1 MPLKRKASQ
10 DNIAET
16 KVETRSARRRKIKE
30 TGHLP
35 PDPLL
40 SALPWDCASLIFD
53 YLELPDLARCEQV
66 SQGWKTFVQRWMVA
80 RGHYLHLPES
90 LRPDFGAA
98 KTMERQVAMVKRNV
112 VHLQKYNKIASGRAS
127 SVRIIQNAQS
137 LEVNGDFAAWVVRHR
152 LYGQRLGF
160 QADGSPYRTRYWDL
174 SCNCNISGNTIVHVS
189 PGGYV
194 VVRVSNHSG
203 YLDRIVSISTGTHLW
218 RRASEA
224 GVPFTD
230 WPEIRGIGA
239 TRLYSVQREEGSMHQ
254 AYLLVHELATGTL
267 LYRSHVRDYHR
278 IREPSNSF
286 CVRRIGNREVLVVF
300 SVPPTE
306 TSPESP
312 NHVHPGQKKLEG
324 FLVINP
330 EDGSTLQRFDAPF
343 CQDKHR
349 WVSQHYVESRIVPWT
364 ESEGV
369 FAVSAGI

>member
-1 MPLKRKASQ
+1 MVLVGTSPFRPNMPPKRKVRQ
-10 DNIAET
+10 DDIAES

-30 TGHLP
+30 TGGLP

-98 KTMERQVAMVKRNV
+98 KTMERQVAMVKRMVSNSNIHGGHFLTGLV

-160 QADGSPYRTRYWDL
+160 QADGSPYRTRCWDL

-194 VVRVSNHSG
+194 VVRVSNYSG
-203 YLDRIVSISTGTHLW
+203 YL
-218 RRASEA
+218 
-224 GVPFTD
+224 
-230 WPEIRGIGA
+230 
-239 TRLYSVQREEGSMHQ
+239 
-254 AYLLVHELATGTL
+254 
-267 LYRSHVRDYHR
+267 
-278 IREPSNSF
+278 
-286 CVRRIGNREVLVVF
+286 
-300 SVPPTE
+300 
-306 TSPESP
+306 
-312 NHVHPGQKKLEG
+312 
-324 FLVINP
+324 
-330 EDGSTLQRFDAPF
+330 
-343 CQDKHR
+343 
-349 WVSQHYVESRIVPWT
+349 
-364 ESEGV
+364 
-369 FAVSAGI
+369 